1 MQGRRPQSARRT
13 MARNVQH
20 AACSMHHTAFTHH
33 APHGWAGLLVRP
45 GLRTAAKKRRTIG
58 EADLDE
64 RCVEYLQSVSDE
76 VAAIGAC
83 LRAYI

>member
-1 MQGRRPQSARRT
+1 MWLAMCNTQLAPHSIH
-13 MARNVQH
+13 H
-20 AACSMHHTAFTHH
+20 APRCMHH
-33 APHGWAGLLVRP
+33 APHGWDA

-76 VAAIGAC
+76 VAAIGGRLPCGTQQTRNAQ
-83 LRAYI
+83 RTT